1 MSKFSNR
8 LKELRKNKGWS
19 QEKLAEKL
27 NVSRSRIGMYEQ
39 GKRQPDFEM
48 YEAIADLF
56 NVNLD
61 YLFDRGQNIDYVYN
75 LNDNEKIIIELYRN
89 NDDDFKT
96 HLMEYCKML
105 EQYKKG
111 V

>member
-8 LKELRKNKGWS
+8 LIELRKNKGWS

-48 YEAIADLF
+48 YEAICGF
-56 NVNLD
+56 
-61 YLFDRGQNIDYVYN
+61 FR
-75 LNDNEKIIIELYRN
+75 
-89 NDDDFKT
+89 T
-96 HLMEYCKML
+96 STP
-105 EQYKKG
+105 
-111 V
+111 